1 MFFCKSAGQSGHL
14 CILGKNSL
22 SFQERRVGH
31 QCHHLGKLDGKADFQ
46 YFHLSDE
53 SDGFV
58 AHCMRISNVRLDHR
72 WERLLHT
79 LVFKLSPS
87 DSKNT
92 GWNIGEF
99 DGWTDMMIIRDR
111 GIIRHEKSET
121 IPFGL
126 QLHSI
131 NLWIIEINYW
141 MSRWGHELLWSLFQ
155 ALKEWQKHG
164 AWYNAKQTA
173 LISFSSSTARIA
185 RGPRTA

>member
-1 MFFCKSAGQSGHL
+1 MLRTWAVGVRADAAPAASSQDGSCPLLRDTLISAFESTLLALWFPFHNNGTPRNFSIIIWYFVCKSGQSGHL
-14 CILGKNSL
+14 CILGKDPL
-22 SFQERRVGH
+22 GFQERRVGH
-31 QCHHLGKLDGKADFQ
+31 QCHHLGKLDGKLDFQ

-58 AHCMRISNVRLDHR
+58 AHCMSVSYVRLDHR

-87 DSKNT
+87 DSNNI
-92 GWNIGEF
+92 GWNIGEL

-126 QLHSI
+126 
-131 NLWIIEINYW
+131 
-141 MSRWGHELLWSLFQ
+141 
-155 ALKEWQKHG
+155 
-164 AWYNAKQTA
+164 
-173 LISFSSSTARIA
+173 
-185 RGPRTA
+185 